1 MTKKHHHVR
10 KQRKTLPQGAMTSTG
25 DITPIRPKPGP
36 GVILKTELIDMRSGL
51 AKRFRNVAVSPLV
64 LAHYRGHLCVAFDA
78 QHPHESVT
86 PDERYD
92 AGLSI
97 EKLWAQLHTSN
108 LRDSTMPGISSHAE
122 LFLTERKEEAGRR
135 LRAIAARMERKD
147 WLVVIKFCGEQWP
160 APQSLRHAGIP
171 HDRHSVWPRICE
183 ALDALVYTTTGRTP
197 PGDDAFWPT
206 ATSVLHAA
214 READVAAA

>member
-1 MTKKHHHVR
+1 MKNAR
-10 KQRKTLPQGAMTSTG
+10 RRKTRTAVLRQGQVTQAG
-25 DITPIRPKPGP
+25 DIAPVRPKAGP
-36 GVILKTELIDMRSGL
+36 GVVLKPELIDMRSGM
-51 AKRFRNVAVSPLV
+51 AKRFRNIAVSPLV
-64 LAHYRGHLCVAFDA
+64 LAHYRGHLCAKFDVE
-78 QHPHESVT
+78 HPKDAVT

-92 AGLSI
+92 AGLQI
-97 EKLWAQLHTSN
+97 EKLWAQLHVSN
-108 LRDSTMPGISSHAE
+108 LRDSSTPGISSHAE

-171 HDRHSVWPRICE
+171 HDHHSVWPRICE

-197 PGDDAFWPT
+197 PGEDAFRPS
-206 ATSVLHAA
+206 AASVSHLA
-214 READVAAA
+214 RERDATVA